1 MFIFNRSTT
10 LNRHRMM
17 EATMASIEVAAMV
30 TKITGVDVNV
40 FATKYGEPANTI
52 AWTCRVDTQT
62 ELDELTTKLMANEE
76 YLDWVGKH
84 SEMFEAA
91 TADRLSSIVSSTLTP
106 DVKRFYTVVTAQA
119 AAGKT
124 SAAVEFGVRAQQLI
138 AEKTGL
144 ATAFMAGVYG
154 PFGTV
159 GWITGGA
166 NMADIDKL
174 WDMQM
179 NDPDYHALV
188 ADAGPLFIETSG
200 HTILIEKLN

>member
-40 FATKYGEPANTI
+40 FSTRYGEPANTL
-52 AWTCRVDTQT
+52 AWTCRVDTQS
-62 ELDELTTKLMANEE
+62 ELDDLTTKLMANEE
-76 YLDWVGKH
+76 YLDWVGKN

-91 TADRLSSIVSSTLTP
+91 TVDRLSSIVSSTLTP
-106 DVKRFYTVVTAQA
+106 DVKRFYTVLTAQA
-119 AAGKT
+119 AAGKMA
-124 SAAVEFGVRAQQLI
+124 AAVEFGVRAQQLV

-179 NDPDYHALV
+179 NDPDYHAMV